1 MIKQIWT
8 TVDHNLLGTD
18 SLYVVVGTGYTQMN
32 VGQVATSLGTLHMTV
47 AYRTKLTISP
57 QHTKSSSIMVKSD
70 HFRPDSSPAHN
81 NAKNW

>member
-1 MIKQIWT
+1 
-8 TVDHNLLGTD
+8 
-18 SLYVVVGTGYTQMN
+18 MN